1 MLLYLTALNFSAQD
15 KRMKILITGAT
26 GLIGLKLAQRLMN
39 EGHSVVALSR
49 SKERGA
55 KLGLETFAWQP
66 ERELPPAEALEGVD
80 VVVHLAGEHIATD
93 RWSDAQKKKI
103 LDSRVRSTKNLVEG
117 IEAMKIRPKGFVC
130 ASATGFYGNRGDEIL
145 TEESAPGNDFLSKVC
160 VEWEAAA
167 ASARPLGLRV
177 AHVRIGV
184 VLALESG
191 ALQQMLPVFKLG
203 IGGSLGDGK
212 QWFPWIHVDDT
223 AGIFHHAIMND
234 TVQGVINAVA
244 PNSVT
249 NAEFTSE
256 LASALH
262 RPAFFFV
269 PEFALN
275 LALGE
280 MAGMLVSSFRAVPKV
295 ALATGY
301 EFKFS
306 TLKAAL
312 KSLIS

>member
-1 MLLYLTALNFSAQD
+1 M
-15 KRMKILITGAT
+15 
-26 GLIGLKLAQRLMN
+26 IGLKLARRLVN

-49 SKERGA
+49 SKERGT
-55 KLGLETFAWQP
+55 KFGLETFEWHP
-66 ERELPPAEALEGVD
+66 ERELPPTEALEGVD
-80 VVVHLAGEHIATD
+80 VVVHLAGEHIAAD
-93 RWSDAQKKKI
+93 RWSDEQKKKI
-103 LDSRVRSTKNLVEG
+103 QDSRVRSTKNLVAG
-117 IEAMKIRPKGFVC
+117 MEAMNIRPKAFVC
-130 ASATGFYGNRGDEIL
+130 ASATGFYGHRGDEIL
-145 TEESAPGNDFLSKVC
+145 TEESAPGKDFLSSVC

-167 ASARPLGLRV
+167 AMAKPLGLRV

-191 ALQQMLPVFKLG
+191 ALQQMMPIFKLG

-223 AGIFHHAIMND
+223 VGIFHHAITHD
-234 TVQGVINAVA
+234 AVQGVINAVS
-244 PNSVT
+244 PNPVT

-280 MAGMLVSSFRAVPKV
+280 MGGMLVSSYRAVPTV

-301 EFKFS
+301 GFKFS
-306 TLKAAL
+306 KLNVAL
-312 KSLIS
+312 KNLIS

>member
-1 MLLYLTALNFSAQD
+1 
-15 KRMKILITGAT
+15 MKVLITGAT
-26 GLIGLKLAQRLMN
+26 GLIGLKLARRLMS

-49 SKERGA
+49 SKERGTA
-55 KLGLETFAWQP
+55 LGLETFAWQP
-66 ERELPPAEALEGVD
+66 EREVAPVEALEGVD
-80 VVVHLAGEHIATD
+80 VVVHLAGEHVAGE

-103 LDSRVRSTKNLVEG
+103 LDSRVRSTKNLIAG
-117 IEAMKIRPKGFVC
+117 IEAMKIRPKAFIC
-130 ASATGFYGNRGDEIL
+130 ASATGFYGDRGEAIL
-145 TEESAPGNDFLSKVC
+145 TEESSAGEDFLSRVC

-167 ASARPLGLRV
+167 AGARPLGLRV
-177 AHVRIGV
+177 THVRIGI

-203 IGGSLGDGK
+203 IGGTLGDGK

-223 AGIFHHAIMND
+223 VGIFHHAIMHD
-234 TVQGVINAVA
+234 SVEGVINAVS
-244 PNSVT
+244 PNPVT

-280 MAGMLVSSFRAVPKV
+280 MGSMLVASYRVVPKA

-306 TLKAAL
+306 MLSNAL
-312 KSLIS
+312 KNLIS